1 LSRREW
7 EVFQLYA
14 RGLLI
19 HEIADHFGRSRK
31 TIATQKRS
39 GMRKL
44 GLESEEEMVAYLQQ
58 VGLI

>member
-1 LSRREW
+1 ML
-7 EVFQLYA
+7 V
-14 RGLLI
+14 

-44 GLESEEEMVAYLQQ
+44 GLETEAELTTFFHQI
-58 VGLI
+58 GLI